1 MQPERRFTRTLK
13 KGLSACNV
21 LREVVRVH
29 FIVALDYFTLF
40 ENPND
45 FLGAILTASLSVEP
59 TRDFPSELSCKT
71 LKKLASQDTQDN
83 ALNSMDDD
91 EYLLFL

>member
-59 TRDFPSELSCKT
+59 TRDLPSELSCKT
-71 LKKLASQDTQDN
+71 LKKLASQETQD
-83 ALNSMDDD
+83 SIV
-91 EYLLFL
+91 